1 MKRLDNKGFTLTEL
15 LATLAVLS
23 LVSTIVIY
31 VAINVVNSAKNK
43 SYLVTRNNVEKAA
56 VSYLEENSDK
66 INFISYNVDNKNIE
80 YQCVTVQDLIDLSY
94 FDKDVLNS
102 KISEDKTI
110 IASDYIYIE
119 RDKNSKTIKNS
130 KLITDVNSDY
140 SKICSNYNY
149 KTKLEGNIYF
159 EIPGGYA
166 KEKDVSIKYCL
177 NISNDKLF
185 EYKYSFDPSDKSIYI
200 GDTFEDNCLAKSIKV
215 FDNGDLKAWIE
226 NTNIKE
232 STSITGI
239 DNKAPVIKIEPNGD
253 DNYTKSKTININIS
267 DDLSGISSDSTIKY
281 GFSKSKSEEPSSYK
295 EVNVS
300 TGNVKITE
308 GSLTGGY
315 YLWIKPSVKDKV
327 GNENNST
334 LVSDVYKF
342 DNTAPSI
349 PTYIAKYRDGSG
361 SYTSGSNAN
370 KEVVTD
376 ISTNEVDSGVEGI
389 YYSKDKSS
397 ETKFNFGVSALTQ
410 NGSTW
415 SGTESWDINDG
426 KRDEI
431 YFFKACDKVG
441 NCSGWSE
448 GFHIKYAVNK
458 IYKVYIKYHSNGGS
472 MSNKNADYTVNSTS
486 KLVEYKGN
494 SKFHSV
500 SYGNSLG
507 SNGLY
512 DADNSGYIKLV
523 KGAGYSLVS
532 GKEWC
537 TNSDGSGTC
546 YDQKTQ
552 YSASDFCDASSSD
565 CEVTLYANWK
575 VNTLTIIYH
584 ANDGSL
590 TTDSNNNGYSKNSD
604 GVITKKVN
612 GEDISNFHVIKYN
625 GTIDIYDANNSKG
638 IQLTRTGYSLV
649 SGNEWYKKDSDG
661 NKIYYNQS
669 TSANYSATDICDSL
683 KTGDC
688 TIDLYANWKVNKLT
702 IKYHANGGSLTTNS
716 KNNGYRKNSDGVITK
731 KVNGEDISNFHVV
744 KYGNDVALKWAN
756 YSGGIQLTRTGY
768 SIVSREEWCTNSDGS
783 GTCYDQN
790 PTSKYKAEKM
800 CSKLSSGDCTID
812 LYANWKVNKL
822 TIKYHANGGS
832 LTTNSK
838 NNGYRKNSD
847 GVITKKVNGE
857 DISNFH
863 VVKYGNDVALKWANY
878 SGGIQLTRTG
888 YSIVS
893 REEWCTNSDGSGTC
907 YDQNPTSK
915 YKAEK
920 MCSKLSSGD
929 CTIDLY
935 ANWKVNKL
943 TIKYHA
949 NGGSLTTNSKN
960 NGYRKNSDGV
970 ITKLV
975 NGEYISNFHV
985 IKYNG
990 TIDIYNANNSKG
1002 IQLTRTGYSLVSG
1015 KEWYKKDSDGN
1026 KIYYNQSTSANYSA
1040 TYICNS
1046 LKTGDCTV
1054 HLYANW
1060 KKNVCPTGYT
1070 KSSTSYDCEKLL
1082 GSASQSYTKTRRNCV
1097 QKTMSATKGSCN
1109 DFNFD
1114 DSACKSHSGCKL
1126 SDDYVMSSHLCNGTY
1141 NKCST
1146 GTYSSSLKK
1155 CVYYGYSDAVK
1166 VENQKSC
1173 TVTTTT
1179 CKSQSDV
1186 NKGNYYISSC
1196 VKDGDY
1202 YCSSGTLRSKKCYS
1216 YASYE

>member
-1 MKRLDNKGFTLTEL
+1 M
-15 LATLAVLS
+15 
-23 LVSTIVIY
+23 I
-31 VAINVVNSAKNK
+31 
-43 SYLVTRNNVEKAA
+43 
-56 VSYLEENSDK
+56 
-66 INFISYNVDNKNIE
+66 
-80 YQCVTVQDLIDLSY
+80 
-94 FDKDVLNS
+94 
-102 KISEDKTI
+102 
-110 IASDYIYIE
+110 
-119 RDKNSKTIKNS
+119 
-130 KLITDVNSDY
+130 
-140 SKICSNYNY
+140 
-149 KTKLEGNIYF
+149 
-159 EIPGGYA
+159 
-166 KEKDVSIKYCL
+166 
-177 NISNDKLF
+177 
-185 EYKYSFDPSDKSIYI
+185 
-200 GDTFEDNCLAKSIKV
+200 
-215 FDNGDLKAWIE
+215 
-226 NTNIKE
+226 
-232 STSITGI
+232 
-239 DNKAPVIKIEPNGD
+239 
-253 DNYTKSKTININIS
+253 
-267 DDLSGISSDSTIKY
+267 IKY

-295 EVNVS
+295 EVKAN
-300 TGNVKITE
+300 GNVEITE
-308 GSLTGGY
+308 GGLTGEY
-315 YLWIKPSVKDKV
+315 YLWVKSSVKDNV
-327 GNENNST
+327 GNENNDT
-334 LVSDVYKF
+334 LISDVYKF

-431 YFFKACDKVG
+431 YYFKACDKVG

-472 MSNKNADYTVNSTS
+472 MSNNNSNYTVNSTS

-500 SYGNSLG
+500 SYGNSLD

-512 DADNSGYIKLV
+512 DANNSGYIKLV
-523 KGAGYSLVS
+523 KEAGYSLVS

-537 TNSDGSGTC
+537 TKNDGSGTC

-590 TTDSNNNGYSKNSD
+590 TTNSKNKGYSEKTN
-604 GVITKKVN
+604 GVITKKVD
-612 GEDISNFHVIKYN
+612 GKYISK
-625 GTIDIYDANNSKG
+625 
-638 IQLTRTGYSLV
+638 
-649 SGNEWYKKDSDG
+649 
-661 NKIYYNQS
+661 
-669 TSANYSATDICDSL
+669 
-683 KTGDC
+683 
-688 TIDLYANWKVNKLT
+688 
-702 IKYHANGGSLTTNS
+702 
-716 KNNGYRKNSDGVITK
+716 
-731 KVNGEDISNFHVV
+731 FHVV

-768 SIVSREEWCTNSDGS
+768 SLVSDSEWCTNSDGS
-783 GTCYDQN
+783 GTCYNQN
-790 PTSKYKAEKM
+790 PTIKYKAEKM

-812 LYANWKVNKL
+812 LYAHWKVNKL
-822 TIKYHANGGS
+822 TIIYHANNGS

-838 NNGYRKNSD
+838 NNGYSKKSD

-857 DISNFH
+857 
-863 VVKYGNDVALKWANY
+863 
-878 SGGIQLTRTG
+878 
-888 YSIVS
+888 
-893 REEWCTNSDGSGTC
+893 
-907 YDQNPTSK
+907 
-915 YKAEK
+915 
-920 MCSKLSSGD
+920 
-929 CTIDLY
+929 
-935 ANWKVNKL
+935 
-943 TIKYHA
+943 
-949 NGGSLTTNSKN
+949 
-960 NGYRKNSDGV
+960 
-970 ITKLV
+970 
-975 NGEYISNFHV
+975 YISKFHV

-1002 IQLTRTGYSLVSG
+1002 IHLTRPGYSLVSG

-1026 KIYYNQSTSANYSA
+1026 KIYYNQSKSANYSA
-1040 TYICNS
+1040 TKICNS

-1070 KSSTSYDCEKLL
+1070 KSSTSHDCEKLL
-1082 GSASQSYTKTRRNCV
+1082 GSASQYYTKMRRNCV
-1097 QKTMSATKGSCN
+1097 QKTMSATKGSCR
-1109 DFNFD
+1109 DFSYST
-1114 DSACKSHSGCKL
+1114 SACESHYGCEI
-1126 SDDYVMSSHLCNGTY
+1126 SDNYAMSSFLCNGTY
-1141 NKCST
+1141 NKCSK
-1146 GTYSSSLKK
+1146 GTYSSSLRK

-1202 YCSSGTLRSKKCYS
+1202 YCSSGTLRSNKCYS

>member
-1 MKRLDNKGFTLTEL
+1 
-15 LATLAVLS
+15 
-23 LVSTIVIY
+23 
-31 VAINVVNSAKNK
+31 
-43 SYLVTRNNVEKAA
+43 
-56 VSYLEENSDK
+56 
-66 INFISYNVDNKNIE
+66 
-80 YQCVTVQDLIDLSY
+80 
-94 FDKDVLNS
+94 
-102 KISEDKTI
+102 
-110 IASDYIYIE
+110 
-119 RDKNSKTIKNS
+119 
-130 KLITDVNSDY
+130 
-140 SKICSNYNY
+140 
-149 KTKLEGNIYF
+149 
-159 EIPGGYA
+159 
-166 KEKDVSIKYCL
+166 
-177 NISNDKLF
+177 
-185 EYKYSFDPSDKSIYI
+185 
-200 GDTFEDNCLAKSIKV
+200 
-215 FDNGDLKAWIE
+215 
-226 NTNIKE
+226 
-232 STSITGI
+232 I

-253 DNYTKSKTININIS
+253 DTYTKSKTININIS

-397 ETKFNFGVSALTQ
+397 ENKFNFGVSALTQ

-431 YFFKACDKVG
+431 YYFKACDKVG

-472 MSNKNADYTVNSTS
+472 MSNKNADYTVNLTS
-486 KLVEYKGN
+486 KLIEYKGN

-500 SYGNSLG
+500 SYGNSLDI
-507 SNGLY
+507 NGLY

-590 TTDSNNNGYSKNSD
+590 TTDSKNNGYSKNSD

-669 TSANYSATDICDSL
+669 TSANYSAT
-683 KTGDC
+683 
-688 TIDLYANWKVNKLT
+688 
-702 IKYHANGGSLTTNS
+702 
-716 KNNGYRKNSDGVITK
+716 
-731 KVNGEDISNFHVV
+731 
-744 KYGNDVALKWAN
+744 
-756 YSGGIQLTRTGY
+756 
-768 SIVSREEWCTNSDGS
+768 
-783 GTCYDQN
+783 
-790 PTSKYKAEKM
+790 
-800 CSKLSSGDCTID
+800 
-812 LYANWKVNKL
+812 
-822 TIKYHANGGS
+822 
-832 LTTNSK
+832 
-838 NNGYRKNSD
+838 
-847 GVITKKVNGE
+847 
-857 DISNFH
+857 
-863 VVKYGNDVALKWANY
+863 
-878 SGGIQLTRTG
+878 
-888 YSIVS
+888 
-893 REEWCTNSDGSGTC
+893 
-907 YDQNPTSK
+907 
-915 YKAEK
+915 
-920 MCSKLSSGD
+920 
-929 CTIDLY
+929 
-935 ANWKVNKL
+935 
-943 TIKYHA
+943 
-949 NGGSLTTNSKN
+949 
-960 NGYRKNSDGV
+960 
-970 ITKLV
+970 
-975 NGEYISNFHV
+975 
-985 IKYNG
+985 
-990 TIDIYNANNSKG
+990 
-1002 IQLTRTGYSLVSG
+1002 
-1015 KEWYKKDSDGN
+1015 
-1026 KIYYNQSTSANYSA
+1026 
-1040 TYICNS
+1040 YICNS

-1070 KSSTSYDCEKLL
+1070 ESSTSHDCEKLL
-1082 GSASQSYTKTRRNCV
+1082 GNASQSYTKMRRNCV

-1141 NKCST
+1141 NKCSK
-1146 GTYSSSLKK
+1146 GTYSSSLGK

-1202 YCSSGTLRSKKCYS
+1202 YCSSGTLRSSNNKCYS

>member
-472 MSNKNADYTVNSTS
+472 MSNKNADYTVNLTS

-612 GEDISNFHVIKYN
+612 GEDISNFHV
-625 GTIDIYDANNSKG
+625 
-638 IQLTRTGYSLV
+638 
-649 SGNEWYKKDSDG
+649 
-661 NKIYYNQS
+661 
-669 TSANYSATDICDSL
+669 
-683 KTGDC
+683 
-688 TIDLYANWKVNKLT
+688 
-702 IKYHANGGSLTTNS
+702 
-716 KNNGYRKNSDGVITK
+716 
-731 KVNGEDISNFHVV
+731 V

-768 SIVSREEWCTNSDGS
+768 SIVSNNEWCTKSDGS

-832 LTTNSK
+832 LTT
-838 NNGYRKNSD
+838 D
-847 GVITKKVNGE
+847 
-857 DISNFH
+857 
-863 VVKYGNDVALKWANY
+863 
-878 SGGIQLTRTG
+878 
-888 YSIVS
+888 
-893 REEWCTNSDGSGTC
+893 
-907 YDQNPTSK
+907 
-915 YKAEK
+915 
-920 MCSKLSSGD
+920 
-929 CTIDLY
+929 
-935 ANWKVNKL
+935 
-943 TIKYHA
+943 
-949 NGGSLTTNSKN
+949 SKN

-990 TIDIYNANNSKG
+990 TIDIYDANNSKG

-1015 KEWYKKDSDGN
+1015 NEWYKKDSDGN

>member
-1 MKRLDNKGFTLTEL
+1 MKKLNNKGFTLTEL

-56 VSYLEENSDK
+56 ISYLEENSDK

-130 KLITDVNSDY
+130 KLITNVNSDY

-185 EYKYSFDPSDKSIYI
+185 EYKYSFDTSDKSIYI

-215 FDNGDLKAWIE
+215 FANGDLKAWIE

-253 DNYTKSKTININIS
+253 DTYTKSKTININIS

-431 YFFKACDKVG
+431 YYFKACDKVG

-472 MSNKNADYTVNSTS
+472 MSNKNADYTVNLTS
-486 KLVEYKGN
+486 KLIEYKGN

-500 SYGNSLG
+500 SYGNSLDI
-507 SNGLY
+507 NGLY
-512 DADNSGYIKLV
+512 DADNSGYIRLV

-546 YDQKTQ
+546 YDQ
-552 YSASDFCDASSSD
+552 
-565 CEVTLYANWK
+565 
-575 VNTLTIIYH
+575 
-584 ANDGSL
+584 
-590 TTDSNNNGYSKNSD
+590 
-604 GVITKKVN
+604 
-612 GEDISNFHVIKYN
+612 
-625 GTIDIYDANNSKG
+625 
-638 IQLTRTGYSLV
+638 
-649 SGNEWYKKDSDG
+649 
-661 NKIYYNQS
+661 
-669 TSANYSATDICDSL
+669 
-683 KTGDC
+683 
-688 TIDLYANWKVNKLT
+688 
-702 IKYHANGGSLTTNS
+702 
-716 KNNGYRKNSDGVITK
+716 
-731 KVNGEDISNFHVV
+731 
-744 KYGNDVALKWAN
+744 
-756 YSGGIQLTRTGY
+756 
-768 SIVSREEWCTNSDGS
+768 
-783 GTCYDQN
+783 N
-790 PTSKYKAEKM
+790 PTSE
-800 CSKLSSGDCTID
+800 
-812 LYANWKVNKL
+812 
-822 TIKYHANGGS
+822 
-832 LTTNSK
+832 
-838 NNGYRKNSD
+838 
-847 GVITKKVNGE
+847 
-857 DISNFH
+857 
-863 VVKYGNDVALKWANY
+863 
-878 SGGIQLTRTG
+878 
-888 YSIVS
+888 
-893 REEWCTNSDGSGTC
+893 
-907 YDQNPTSK
+907 

-1040 TYICNS
+1040 TKICNS

-1070 KSSTSYDCEKLL
+1070 ESSTSNDCEKLL
-1082 GSASQSYTKTRRNCV
+1082 GSASQSYTKMRRNCV
-1097 QKTMSATKGSCN
+1097 QKTKSATKGSCN

>member
-612 GEDISNFHVIKYN
+612 GEDISNFHV
-625 GTIDIYDANNSKG
+625 
-638 IQLTRTGYSLV
+638 
-649 SGNEWYKKDSDG
+649 
-661 NKIYYNQS
+661 
-669 TSANYSATDICDSL
+669 
-683 KTGDC
+683 
-688 TIDLYANWKVNKLT
+688 
-702 IKYHANGGSLTTNS
+702 
-716 KNNGYRKNSDGVITK
+716 
-731 KVNGEDISNFHVV
+731 V

-768 SIVSREEWCTNSDGS
+768 SIVSNNEWCTKSDGS

-790 PTSKYKAEKM
+790 PTSEYKAEKM

-812 LYANWKVNKL
+812 LYA
-822 TIKYHANGGS
+822 H
-832 LTTNSK
+832 
-838 NNGYRKNSD
+838 
-847 GVITKKVNGE
+847 
-857 DISNFH
+857 
-863 VVKYGNDVALKWANY
+863 
-878 SGGIQLTRTG
+878 
-888 YSIVS
+888 
-893 REEWCTNSDGSGTC
+893 
-907 YDQNPTSK
+907 
-915 YKAEK
+915 
-920 MCSKLSSGD
+920 
-929 CTIDLY
+929 
-935 ANWKVNKL
+935 
-943 TIKYHA
+943 
-949 NGGSLTTNSKN
+949 
-960 NGYRKNSDGV
+960 
-970 ITKLV
+970 
-975 NGEYISNFHV
+975 
-985 IKYNG
+985 
-990 TIDIYNANNSKG
+990 
-1002 IQLTRTGYSLVSG
+1002 
-1015 KEWYKKDSDGN
+1015 
-1026 KIYYNQSTSANYSA
+1026 
-1040 TYICNS
+1040 
-1046 LKTGDCTV
+1046 
-1054 HLYANW
+1054 W
-1060 KKNVCPTGYT
+1060 KKNTYKCTHAYDACASGYETCPSSWCSVSKCKKKVSDATKKYKRTKYTCGSSTYTCSTSPTTSDKYTYECSCPTGT
-1070 KSSTSYDCEKLL
+1070 KFL
-1082 GSASQSYTKTRRNCV
+1082 GYYGNSANCVPSAKDQRGRYVRCRYYNCPSGYTKTGSLDGTMCV
-1097 QKTMSATKGSCN
+1097 KWEASSCPSGYTKTKEYKFTVSTSTVSSCSTSSPFTCDSTKSGKSYVYSCVASYSCPN
-1109 DFNFD
+1109 GGNVASGT
-1114 DSACKSHSGCKL
+1114 SACYVY
-1126 SDDYVMSSHLCNGTY
+1126 DDYKACSVGKNENGQ
-1141 NKCST
+1141 CVLT
-1146 GTYSSSLKK
+1146 G
-1155 CVYYGYSDAVK
+1155 
-1166 VENQKSC
+1166 
-1173 TVTTTT
+1173 
-1179 CKSQSDV
+1179 QS
-1186 NKGNYYISSC
+1186 
-1196 VKDGDY
+1196 
-1202 YCSSGTLRSKKCYS
+1202 SKKEGWSCS
-1216 YASYE
+1216 LE

>member
-612 GEDISNFHVIKYN
+612 GEDISNFHV
-625 GTIDIYDANNSKG
+625 
-638 IQLTRTGYSLV
+638 
-649 SGNEWYKKDSDG
+649 
-661 NKIYYNQS
+661 
-669 TSANYSATDICDSL
+669 
-683 KTGDC
+683 
-688 TIDLYANWKVNKLT
+688 
-702 IKYHANGGSLTTNS
+702 
-716 KNNGYRKNSDGVITK
+716 
-731 KVNGEDISNFHVV
+731 V

-768 SIVSREEWCTNSDGS
+768 SIVSNNEWCTKSDGS

-790 PTSKYKAEKM
+790 PTSE
-800 CSKLSSGDCTID
+800 
-812 LYANWKVNKL
+812 
-822 TIKYHANGGS
+822 
-832 LTTNSK
+832 
-838 NNGYRKNSD
+838 
-847 GVITKKVNGE
+847 
-857 DISNFH
+857 
-863 VVKYGNDVALKWANY
+863 
-878 SGGIQLTRTG
+878 
-888 YSIVS
+888 
-893 REEWCTNSDGSGTC
+893 
-907 YDQNPTSK
+907 

>member
-31 VAINVVNSAKNK
+31 VAINVVNSAKDK

-56 VSYLEENSDK
+56 VSYLEENNDK
-66 INFISYNVDNKNIE
+66 IHFVKYDDNIE
-80 YQCVTVQDLIDLSY
+80 YQCVTVQNLIDLSY

-102 KISEDKTI
+102 KISKAKTI
-110 IASDYIYIE
+110 RVSDYIYIE
-119 RDKNSKTIKNS
+119 RDSNSKTIKNS
-130 KLITDVNSDY
+130 KLITDSDSDSDY
-140 SKICSNYNY
+140 STICGNYNSR
-149 KTKLEGNIYF
+149 LEGDIEF
-159 EIPGGYA
+159 KIPGGYA

-177 NISNDKLF
+177 YNVTN
-185 EYKYSFDPSDKSIYI
+185 YKEIKYLYNYIPSDKSSFIKEY
-200 GDTFEDNCLAKSIKV
+200 DEDNCLVKNIKILS
-215 FDNGDLKAWIE
+215 NGDLTSEVKD
-226 NTNIKE
+226 TDIKK

-253 DNYTKSKTININIS
+253 DTYTKSKTININIS

-281 GFSKSKSEEPSSYK
+281 GFSKSKSEEPGSYK
-295 EVNVS
+295 EINVS
-300 TGNVKITE
+300 TGNVKVIE
-308 GSLTGGY
+308 SSLTGEY
-315 YLWIKPSVKDKV
+315 YLWIKPSVKDNV
-327 GNENNST
+327 GNENNDT
-334 LVSDVYKF
+334 LISNVYKF

-370 KEVVTD
+370 KEVVTE
-376 ISTNEVDSGVEGI
+376 ISTTEDDSGIDGI
-389 YYSKDKSS
+389 YYSKDKRS

-415 SGTESWDINDG
+415 SGTESWDFRNGRNDNY
-426 KRDEI
+426 
-431 YFFKACDKVG
+431 YFRACDKAG
-441 NCSGWSE
+441 NCSDWSII
-448 GFHIKYAVNK
+448 FNIKYKTNM
-458 IYKVYIKYHSNGGS
+458 VYIKYHSNGGN
-472 MSNKNADYTVNSTS
+472 MSNNNADYTVNSTS

-500 SYGNSLG
+500 VYGGKLNSD
-507 SNGLY
+507 GLY
-512 DADNSGYIKLV
+512 NTNNSSYIKL
-523 KGAGYSLVS
+523 ARTGYSIVS
-532 GKEWC
+532 GNEWC
-537 TNSDGSGTC
+537 TKSDGSGTC
-546 YDQKTQ
+546 YDQTTQ

-590 TTDSNNNGYSKNSD
+590 TTNSKNKGYSEKTN
-604 GVITKKVN
+604 GVITKKVD
-612 GEDISNFHVIKYN
+612 GKYISNFHVVKYN

-649 SGNEWYKKDSDG
+649 SGKEWYKKDSDG

-702 IKYHANGGSLTTNS
+702 IKYHANDGSLTTNS
-716 KNNGYRKNSDGVITK
+716 KNNGYSKNSDGVITK
-731 KVNGEDISNFHVV
+731 K
-744 KYGNDVALKWAN
+744 
-756 YSGGIQLTRTGY
+756 
-768 SIVSREEWCTNSDGS
+768 
-783 GTCYDQN
+783 
-790 PTSKYKAEKM
+790 
-800 CSKLSSGDCTID
+800 
-812 LYANWKVNKL
+812 
-822 TIKYHANGGS
+822 
-832 LTTNSK
+832 
-838 NNGYRKNSD
+838 
-847 GVITKKVNGE
+847 
-857 DISNFH
+857 
-863 VVKYGNDVALKWANY
+863 
-878 SGGIQLTRTG
+878 
-888 YSIVS
+888 
-893 REEWCTNSDGSGTC
+893 
-907 YDQNPTSK
+907 
-915 YKAEK
+915 
-920 MCSKLSSGD
+920 
-929 CTIDLY
+929 
-935 ANWKVNKL
+935 
-943 TIKYHA
+943 
-949 NGGSLTTNSKN
+949 
-960 NGYRKNSDGV
+960 
-970 ITKLV
+970 V

-1040 TYICNS
+1040 TDICNS
-1046 LKTGDCTV
+1046 LKTDDCTV

-1070 KSSTSYDCEKLL
+1070 ESSTSHDCEKLL
-1082 GSASQSYTKTRRNCV
+1082 GSASQYYTKMRRNCV
-1097 QKTMSATKGSCN
+1097 QKTMSATKGSCR
-1109 DFNFD
+1109 DFSYST
-1114 DSACKSHSGCKL
+1114 SACESHYGCEI
-1126 SDDYVMSSHLCNGTY
+1126 SDNYAMSSYLCNGTY
-1141 NKCST
+1141 NKCSK
-1146 GTYSSSLKK
+1146 GTYSSSLEK

-1216 YASYE
+1216 YANYE